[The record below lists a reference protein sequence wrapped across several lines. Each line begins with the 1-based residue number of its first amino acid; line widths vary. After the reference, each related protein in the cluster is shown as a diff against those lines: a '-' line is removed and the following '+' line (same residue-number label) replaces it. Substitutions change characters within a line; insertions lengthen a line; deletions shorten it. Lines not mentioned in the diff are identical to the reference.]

1 MVIAD
6 TFKTAVEMSTQ
17 SSSSQ
22 APAIEPQV
30 EISAEDP
37 PATRS
42 IAYLRCVDQSF
53 IPLRDCD
60 EQVDVTA
67 FVHIFVSNIPATVT
81 LEQFTGYF
89 SQFGPLAR
97 EPVIGSDP
105 NNHDSQLGLVT
116 YETLY
121 GARWAYDQDQ
131 KLVWERH
138 IRTAYVVPVESNTQ
152 DKKPAVE
159 GFSEPPR
166 TPHTPLASYFGW
178 TEACQRTR
186 ANASQSHNIVVPN
199 PYRDVYVRN
208 LPVIY
213 NTTAIKHLFSSAGRV
228 YRVQQL
234 APHESWT
241 RGDVRITFNT
251 ASGAQAAMRQFDRQ
265 LIGMQRIRLSRTRN
279 FPSQAEIAQ
288 SLEPTS
294 DPATWKTIHIK
305 GVDPECSD
313 HELRVGI
320 WAFNKPTVPFGIA
333 NIALGPQG
341 QEFREAFVKFDTSI
355 GARAGLMRMHNAT
368 FGGRVEY
375 RAVVEFVP

>member
-1 MVIAD
+1 
-6 TFKTAVEMSTQ
+6 MSTQ
-17 SSSSQ
+17 VSSSQ
-22 APAIEPQV
+22 TPAIEPQV
-30 EISAEDP
+30 EIATDDP

-53 IPLRDCD
+53 IPLRNCD

-67 FVHIFVSNIPATVT
+67 FVHIFVSNISKNAT
-81 LEQFTGYF
+81 LEQFTEYF

-105 NNHDSQLGLVT
+105 NNADAQLGLVT

-131 KLVWERH
+131 KLVWERR

-152 DKKPAVE
+152 DKKLAAE

-166 TPHTPLASYFGW
+166 TPPTPLASYFGW
-178 TEACQRTR
+178 TESCQRIH
-186 ANASQSHNIVVPN
+186 ANVSQGHTIAVPN
-199 PYRDVYVRN
+199 PFRDVYVRN

-213 NTTAIKHLFSSAGRV
+213 NSTAIKHLFSNAGRV

-251 ASGAQAAMRQFDRQ
+251 ASDAQAAMRQFDRQ
-265 LIGMQRIRLSRTRN
+265 LIGMQRIRLSGTRI
-279 FPSQAEIAQ
+279 FPSQVEIAQ

-294 DPATWKTIHIK
+294 DPATWKTIHIT

-333 NIALGPQG
+333 NIAFGPQG
-341 QEFREAFVKFDTSI
+341 QDFREAFVKFDTSM
-355 GARAGLMRMHNAT
+355 GARAGLMRMRDAT

-375 RAVVEFVP
+375 RAAVEIVP